1 VRGEGGDMHFREL
14 LDEIRRI
21 ILRHAK
27 PERIYLYGSRATGE
41 ATETSDVD
49 IAYYDMEFRDNY
61 LIEEE
66 VGRLPTLL
74 KVDVKNIA
82 HTEERFRNRVVST
95 GRAIY
100 SAGKK
105 QRFEDGIYNFRNAF
119 VKFSEAVDRKEEFY
133 REGFG
138 DIYLDLVVKRFEFT
152 FEMSWKALKRYLDFI
167 GFDCTSPRGCFKEAF
182 AQKVLGDESVWL
194 DMIEQRNI
202 TNHVYDES
210 EVAEIVGRTVTYRD
224 AFLGLLVTLEGKLL
238 E

>member
-1 VRGEGGDMHFREL
+1 MHYKEL
-14 LDEIRRI
+14 IDEIRRI

-41 ATETSDVD
+41 ASETSDVD
-49 IAYYDMEFRDNY
+49 IAYYDKEFRDNY

-66 VGRLPTLL
+66 VGKLPTLL
-74 KVDVKNIA
+74 KADVKNIA
-82 HTEERFRNRVVST
+82 FAEERFRNRVVST
-95 GRAIY
+95 GRPIY

-119 VKFSEAVDRKEEFY
+119 TKFSEAVDRKEEFY

-152 FEMSWKALKRYLDFI
+152 YEMAWKALKRYLDFI
-167 GFDCTSPRGCFKEAF
+167 GIDSASPRGCFKEAF
-182 AQKVLGDESVWL
+182 AQKVVGDESIWL

-202 TNHVYDES
+202 TSHVYDES
-210 EVAEIVGRTVTYRD
+210 EIAEIIGKTVTYRD
-224 AFLGLLVTLEGKLL
+224 AFQGLLATLEEKWR
-238 E
+238 EA